1 MQPSAI
7 LGQAP
12 LSRLKRLLELMTPA
26 AANEADREMLRG
38 LAMLGGGFF
47 IFTFLT
53 FLWSTQWSW
62 PFPRDGS
69 TLVVGRDFLNFWMYG
84 RAAFTPDP
92 SRFYDL
98 SIYNDAL
105 TALLG
110 AGYPGQNVPNP
121 PNALVVMAPFGLLNY
136 VPALLLWFALGL
148 LAFYL
153 GCRSSFADRRA
164 LLVVAISPAAL
175 MCILSGQ
182 SSFLTTAALFASFA
196 FLDRRPAFAGL
207 LIGLLTIKPQLG
219 ILLPVLL
226 VASHRWRVMASA
238 AVAAAALFAA
248 SVAIGGVQGWVDY
261 VTKALPV
268 MREVLRDPSG
278 IAMPYHA
285 TLFMSFHGLLGDQV
299 ADAIQAVAAVA
310 AVAAVYAAF
319 RYRKHGDPALL
330 RALLLACTICA
341 SPYMGTYDVLPLTA
355 AAIALLADGKL
366 DTVGRRL
373 AQLVFWLPALQLL
386 FGNLQLP
393 GPGLIPAAFALYLLR
408 RLFVPAKTVLP
419 APASISVTG

>member
-38 LAMLGGGFF
+38 LAVLGGGFF
-47 IFTFLT
+47 IFTFVT
-53 FLWSTQWSW
+53 FLWATQWSW

-105 TALLG
+105 AALLG
-110 AGYPGQNVPNP
+110 PGYPGQNVPNP

-153 GCRSSFADRRA
+153 GCRSSFADGRA

-207 LIGLLTIKPQLG
+207 LIGLLTVKPQLG
-219 ILLPVLL
+219 ILLPVML
-226 VASHRWRVMASA
+226 VASSRWRVIASA

-248 SVAIGGVQGWVDY
+248 SVAIGGLQGWVDY

-285 TLFMSFHGLLGDQV
+285 TLFMSFRGLLGDQV

-366 DTVGRRL
+366 DAIGRRL

-386 FGNLQLP
+386 FGNLQMP
-393 GPGLIPAAFALYLLR
+393 GPGLIPAVFALYLLR
-408 RLFVPAKTVLP
+408 RLFVSAKAALP